1 MARLD
6 LDLGTERQ
14 VGGSSHTH
22 GLKLPP
28 HLSEPST
35 SDPRPPL
42 FDATAQSSIE
52 FDALAY
58 LAALDAPLPTNTGWE
73 HLPPRISDVTE
84 MSFIVPKV
92 MSWLAW
98 SEIPAKE
105 GLNGK
110 GSPTTELDTL
120 SSEILVTPLP
130 PQLHLGPQ
138 GQTQEKMG
146 AKFDCSSSLGARTPE
161 ERPTVAQEIGLGA
174 IIETAAP
181 LYIIYPPSPIS
192 EVSPQTHE
200 AGWLP
205 DTGQN
210 LFPHPSDAINTLN
223 LKGAQIH
230 RQLRALQPLA
240 LPVVPSIVGKQPHW
254 RFAIIIFISPHS
266 SIRSYK

>member
-161 ERPTVAQEIGLGA
+161 ARTPYRSARNRLGSDNRNSGATLYHLSTLSHLRGL
-174 IIETAAP
+174 T
-181 LYIIYPPSPIS
+181 
-192 EVSPQTHE
+192 
-200 AGWLP
+200 
-205 DTGQN
+205 
-210 LFPHPSDAINTLN
+210 SDA
-223 LKGAQIH
+223 
-230 RQLRALQPLA
+230 RSWLA
-240 LPVVPSIVGKQPHW
+240 T
-254 RFAIIIFISPHS
+254 
-266 SIRSYK
+266 